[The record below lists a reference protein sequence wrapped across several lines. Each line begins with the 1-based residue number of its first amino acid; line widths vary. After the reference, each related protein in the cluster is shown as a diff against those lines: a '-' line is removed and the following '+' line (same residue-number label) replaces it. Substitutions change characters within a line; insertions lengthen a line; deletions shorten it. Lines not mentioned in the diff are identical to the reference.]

1 MTCPASI
8 IRLSRTSD
16 DESRINDEQN
26 LMPSEVQKA
35 PF

>member
-1 MTCPASI
+1 MSCPGST
-8 IRLSRTSD
+8 IRFSRTSD